1 MPFYV
6 SPEQVMKDRADYAR
20 KGIARGRS
28 LVALECASGIL
39 IVADN
44 PSRTLSKISEIYDR
58 IAFAAVGK
66 YNEFQMLK
74 VAGVR
79 HADLKGYSYS
89 REDVS
94 AQELANAYAQTLG
107 QVFTHEMK
115 PYEVE
120 LLVAEVGVGAEPDHA
135 LYHILYDGTVMDE
148 SDWAVLGGEAERIN
162 EMLKA
167 EYSQGL
173 ALGDALQ
180 LGARALGND
189 EGPLGAEELEV
200 ALLDQTREHR
210 AFRRFEAAELGSLLS
225 A

>member
-1 MPFYV
+1 MTMPFYV

-28 LVALECASGIL
+28 LVALDCEPGVL

-44 PSRTLSKISEIYDR
+44 AQRTLSKISEIYDR

-94 AQELANAYAQTLG
+94 ARELANAYAQTLG
-107 QVFTHEMK
+107 MVFTHEMK

-120 LLVAEVGVGAEPDHA
+120 LLVAEVGRDGSADE
-135 LYHILYDGTVMDE
+135 LYHIFYDGVVIDE
-148 SDWAVLGGEAERIN
+148 ERYSAIGGHAETILEA
-162 EMLKA
+162 LKDQ
-167 EYSQGL
+167 YRDDMTLS
-173 ALGDALQ
+173 DAL
-180 LGARALGND
+180 R
-189 EGPLGAEELEV
+189 
-200 ALLDQTREHR
+200 
-210 AFRRFEAAELGSLLS
+210 
-225 A
+225 